1 MADNLRVAE
10 EVSRNFA
17 VIENANP
24 SLVKNAEGQVFISDQ
39 FGGQLV
45 NAVVKLKSNAKLPK
59 RFAEQEYSEQDN
71 TAQPD
76 RNPFSVE
83 IKAKND
89 KARSLIFPLLNPM
102 QKQQGIRLNAIEL
115 EITRDLATE
124 AAKPE
129 PDPKVIEQL
138 KNAKT
143 QIEKKKLVGDDG
155 REGIV
160 FKPRVDGENVSE
172 FIKRDSE

>member
-10 EVSRNFA
+10 EVSRDFA

-24 SLVKNAEGQVFISDQ
+24 SLVKGAEGQAFVSDQ
-39 FGGQLV
+39 FGGQLID
-45 NAVVKLKSNAKLPK
+45 AVVKLKPNAKLPK
-59 RFAEQEYSEQDN
+59 RFKEQSYSEEDN
-71 TAQPD
+71 VAQPD

-89 KARSLIFPLLNPM
+89 RARSLIFPLLNPM

-115 EITRDLATE
+115 EITRDLSAE
-124 AAKPE
+124 EAKPK

-160 FKPRVDGENVSE
+160 FPPREDGQNVVE
-172 FIKRDSE
+172 VIKREE